1 MALSISWES
10 TLASGAKICLII
22 KNKEP
27 KPKTAR
33 PATPIPITEPPV
45 NETLSAKLTDTDGSE
60 SLSNVSL
67 DASKFSDGVQLFDL
81 SGNELIA
88 VNGKYDIG
96 LDKDGKANIKLEGP
110 KDFDTDGI
118 QVNAIS
124 TDTPTDGSE
133 AVSNAI
139 SFAGGGEIDLSNL
152 KDIVNLKEIN
162 LENGQKNDITDLK
175 LDDVLALSTDNKIK
189 ITGDEFDSVTLKNEE
204 GKTWQEGS
212 SGTEDNKTFDV
223 YTNSGD
229 NTVQVKVEQ
238 PISDGITN

>member
-1 MALSISWES
+1 MVNLAGHGKGTAAFKFDSYSVES
-10 TLASGAKICLII
+10 NNTNDSYELKI
-22 KNKEP
+22 
-27 KPKTAR
+27 
-33 PATPIPITEPPV
+33 
-45 NETLSAKLTDTDGSE
+45 SAKLTDTDDSE

-67 DASKFSDGVQLFDL
+67 DASKFSDDARLFDL
-81 SGNELIA
+81 SGKELIA
-88 VNGKYDIG
+88 VNGKYDIV

-118 QVNAIS
+118 QANAIS

-139 SFAGGGEIDLSNL
+139 SFAGGGDIDLSNL

-212 SGTEDNKTFDV
+212 PVTEDSKTFET

-229 NTVQVKVEQ
+229 STVQVKVEQ
-238 PISDGITN
+238 PISDGITS

>member
-1 MALSISWES
+1 
-10 TLASGAKICLII
+10 
-22 KNKEP
+22 
-27 KPKTAR
+27 
-33 PATPIPITEPPV
+33 
-45 NETLSAKLTDTDGSE
+45 
-60 SLSNVSL
+60 
-67 DASKFSDGVQLFDL
+67 
-81 SGNELIA
+81 
-88 VNGKYDIG
+88 
-96 LDKDGKANIKLEGP
+96 
-110 KDFDTDGI
+110 
-118 QVNAIS
+118 
-124 TDTPTDGSE
+124 
-133 AVSNAI
+133 
-139 SFAGGGEIDLSNL
+139 L

-189 ITGDEFDSVTLKNEE
+189 ITGDEIDSVTLKNEE